1 MRVGSMSSVIDSL
14 VRGSSGSSQILA
26 NNGQSIQ
33 PTFSDMTP
41 QEMEAAREQL
51 TQEGK
56 ITLHQSGEMA
66 LMDGYALEGV
76 NGGKLVS
83 GSSNMYS
90 MIDNLISYQEK
101 NGIGDVQADIASL
114 KSLRSTLEA
123 YDQNSQNTAATTSE
137 SADESSS

>member
-1 MRVGSMSSVIDSL
+1 MRVSSTSSIIVHL
-14 VRGSSGSSQILA
+14 VQNSSASSQTLL
-26 NNGQSIQ
+26 NNS
-33 PTFSDMTP
+33 PSTPTTFSDMSP

-51 TQEGK
+51 TREGK

-101 NGIGDVQADIASL
+101 NGIGDVQGDIASL
-114 KSLRSTLEA
+114 KSLRSILEE
-123 YDQNSQNTAATTSE
+123 YDKNNQITASMASE
-137 SADESSS
+137 TALNE